1 MTEGKDENAQPLLRR
16 EAVRHN
22 TPGLFGEV
30 ILAAPPA
37 TWVLT
42 GSAVLTVGIV
52 GALLLG
58 LDVDGLPLWRWL
70 ASAR

>member
-1 MTEGKDENAQPLLRR
+1 MAEGKDDNTQPLLRR

-37 TWVLT
+37 TWMLT
-42 GSAVLTVGIV
+42 GLAVLTVGIV
-52 GALLLG
+52 GALLLD